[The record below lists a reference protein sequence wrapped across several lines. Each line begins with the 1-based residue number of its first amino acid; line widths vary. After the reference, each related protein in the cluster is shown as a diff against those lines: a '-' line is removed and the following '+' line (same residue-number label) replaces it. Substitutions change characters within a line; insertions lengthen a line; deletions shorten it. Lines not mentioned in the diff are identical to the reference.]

1 MSVADQIEALRAEF
15 PACRSITFTDLATGL
30 VLCSANRERIRQ
42 ERLDALASR
51 ARAVLDGP
59 DAVSLA
65 PSLCAESGQTID
77 TVVLTDPTRSL
88 LFLRSPADP
97 DEGLACECD
106 PGADLSAF
114 IDRARAELARI
125 GETR

>member
-30 VLCSANRERIRQ
+30 VLCSANRERVRQ
-42 ERLDALASR
+42 ERLDALATR
-51 ARAVLDGP
+51 ARKLLDGSDIDGVIP
-59 DAVSLA
+59 GGAKT
-65 PSLCAESGQTID
+65 ETI
-77 TVVLTDPTRSL
+77 VLTDESRAL

-106 PGADLSAF
+106 PGADLPAF
-114 IDRARAELARI
+114 IARARAELARI
-125 GETR
+125 GETH